1 MRAGDPTKGYLPL
14 LPFFFFSPFL
24 FFAFVFFSA
33 FTFHFKSYFVSL
45 NYGSQSNGGKESNIY
60 NVGEKEQW
68 CLSTLG
74 YVKAFAR
81 QYASE
86 VNLV

>member
-1 MRAGDPTKGYLPL
+1 MRVGDPTKGYFPL
-14 LPFFFFSPFL
+14 LPFFFSSLFL
-24 FFAFVFFSA
+24 FFAFFFSA
-33 FTFHFKSYFVSL
+33 FTFHFKSNFVSL
-45 NYGSQSNGGKESNIY
+45 DSGSQSNGGKESNIY